1 VSQHYTRNTKSV
13 SVYCSTCR
21 RNTIHRVDDR
31 RLGPCLEHVFP
42 RISKDQEK
50 RQKAK
55 EQAEQNPTFEF

>member
-1 VSQHYTRNTKSV
+1 MSQHYTRNTKSV

-31 RLGPCLEHVFP
+31 RLGPCTEHGGAAL
-42 RISKDQEK
+42 SKDQEK

-55 EQAEQNPTFEF
+55 QQAEQNPMFEF